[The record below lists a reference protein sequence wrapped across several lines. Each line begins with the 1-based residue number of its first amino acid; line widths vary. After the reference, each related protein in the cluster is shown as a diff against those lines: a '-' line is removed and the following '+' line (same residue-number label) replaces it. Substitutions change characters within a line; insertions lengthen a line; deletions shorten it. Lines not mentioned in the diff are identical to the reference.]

1 MGRVEKGVTC
11 VVKGCS
17 NPAERSLS
25 RAQFGRSGLSVASEG
40 RRVYLCR
47 DHYKDWK
54 KTSKK
59 EKSLERARWGV

>member
-1 MGRVEKGVTC
+1 M
-11 VVKGCS
+11 S
-17 NPAERSLS
+17 I
-25 RAQFGRSGLSVASEG
+25 ASEG

-59 EKSLERARWGV
+59 EKSLERTRWGM

>member
-1 MGRVEKGVTC
+1 MGKVEKGVTC

-25 RAQFGRSGLSVASEG
+25 RAQLGGSGLSIASEG

-47 DHYKDWK
+47 DHYKTWK

-59 EKSLERARWGV
+59 EKSLERTRWGV

>member
-1 MGRVEKGVTC
+1 MTC

-25 RAQFGRSGLSVASEG
+25 RAQLGRSGLSIATEG

-59 EKSLERARWGV
+59 EKSLERARWEV